1 MVSTPILRVLLVE
14 PADASAVG
22 PHLTGHDP
30 RFLVGR
36 ADSVEAAVAEV
47 TANRYDCAVL
57 DLLVVGI
64 PDDLHAIRAADAAVA
79 IVVLGDEEQDEQTVD
94 ALALGV
100 EEHLTRGHMDAELA
114 GRAIRFAVARRRAV
128 ATRVRQALQDPL
140 TGLPNRLA
148 IEEMVGEALQ
158 RAERRATRIALI
170 FIDLDGFASI
180 VDIEGRAVA
189 DEALVGVA
197 DRLGEVARES
207 DAIGRLDTDTF
218 VVVCEDLA
226 LEASV
231 RRLAERIE
239 EVLAEPIAAG
249 GRLMHLRPV
258 FTFASGGPSQT
269 PAQLLRRSSM
279 GTVDVAFGR

>member
-1 MVSTPILRVLLVE
+1 MSTPILRVLLVE

-22 PHLTGHDP
+22 PHLTGQNP

-36 ADSVEAAVAEV
+36 AGTTAAAVAEV
-47 TANRYDCAVL
+47 AANRYDCAVL
-57 DLLVVGI
+57 DLLVVDV
-64 PDDLHAIRAADAAVA
+64 PDGLHAIRAADPSVAV
-79 IVVLGDEEQDEQTVD
+79 VVLSDDGQEAQTVE
-94 ALALGV
+94 ALAMGV
-100 EEHLTRGHMDAELA
+100 EEHLTRGHVDAPLA
-114 GRAIRFAVARRRAV
+114 CRAVRFAVARKRAE
-128 ATRVRQALQDPL
+128 ASRVRQALQDPL

-148 IEEMVGEALQ
+148 IEEMVGESLQ
-158 RAERRATRIALI
+158 RAERRATRIGLI
-170 FIDLDGFASI
+170 FIDLDGFAAI
-180 VDIEGRAVA
+180 ADIEGRAVA

-207 DAIGRLDTDTF
+207 DAIGRLDGDTF

-239 EVLAEPIAAG
+239 EVLTEPIAAG
-249 GRLMHLRPV
+249 GRLMRLRPV
-258 FTFASGGPSQT
+258 FTFTSGGPSQT
-269 PAQLLRRSSM
+269 AAQLLRRSSI